1 MATKLPM
8 NVTPVGT
15 AAWPWLNTP
24 DVRYDADGVY
34 QSSDEWRKTQSC

>member
-24 DVRYDADGVY
+24 DTRYDADGVY
-34 QSSDEWRKTQSC
+34 QVKMIFNLLETL